1 MPDKRI
7 EVLSPAG
14 SKESLIAAVRS
25 GADAVYLGSK
35 HFSAR
40 RNAENFDNSGLEEA
54 VKYCKARGVKV
65 YLALNITVK
74 NSELQNALELAR
86 FAHSIGVDAVII
98 QDIGLASLIHKC
110 CPDLPL
116 HASTQ
121 MTVHSPAALSL
132 LKAAGFSRVVVSRE
146 MSGQALETFC
156 AKASKL
162 GIETEVFVHGA
173 LCMCVSGQCLL
184 SAVLG
189 ERSGNRGLCAGPCRL
204 PFKVSGGTGY
214 DLSLKDLSLLDH
226 IKTLEKMGVASLK
239 IEGRMKRPEYIAAA
253 TAACRSAVDTGLV
266 PEELSKTLGG
276 VFSRSGFT
284 DGYFTDKLGR
294 DMFGIRTKDDVSAS
308 KETFSFLHGLYRT
321 ERQSVGVDISA
332 VIKADKR
339 VTLTVSDG
347 VNSVTVSAD
356 EPSPAL
362 NKAADAESVGAS
374 LSKLGGTPFYAR
386 NIDVSLDDGLFMSN
400 AVLNALRREAV
411 EALQNKRVALPYVKI
426 NDVTLPCGGNSD
438 SRTPKIIACFD
449 DISSIPEDLSGV
461 AAVMLPSSIR
471 PTDKLPQNIPLIA
484 ELPRWCEDD
493 ERICNKLSEL
503 KERGFK
509 AVMGSTLSSLE
520 NAKRAGLAFIGG
532 AGLNIT
538 NSESLAVMGK
548 MGASAVTV
556 SAELEL
562 SSIKRLG
569 TDVKKGIFA
578 YGRMP
583 LMVFK
588 NCPLKNGRSCAECD
602 KKGVITDRLGISFP
616 IRCRGDHSEL
626 LNSAYT
632 YLADNIDELRGLDFI
647 LLSFTDEKSDR
658 VRKIIDS
665 YISGGKTPENS
676 TRGLYKR
683 GVI

>member
-1 MPDKRI
+1 MPDKKI

-14 SKESLIAAVRS
+14 SMESLIAAVRS

-40 RNAENFDNSGLEEA
+40 RNAENFDNSELEEA
-54 VKYCKARGVKV
+54 VKYCKVRGVKV

-74 NSELQNALELAR
+74 NSELQSALELAC
-86 FAHSIGVDAVII
+86 FAHSIGVDAVIV
-98 QDIGLASLIHKC
+98 QDIGLASLIRKC
-110 CPDLPL
+110 CPNLPL

-121 MTVHSPAALSL
+121 MTVHSPAALKI
-132 LKAAGFSRVVVSRE
+132 LKEAGFSRVVVSRE
-146 MSGQALETFC
+146 MSGRALEAFC
-156 AKASKL
+156 AEAEQL

-284 DGYFTDKLGR
+284 DGYFTDKLGK

-308 KETFSFLHGLYRT
+308 KETFSFLHGLYRA

-332 VIKADKR
+332 FIKTGERVVI
-339 VTLTVSDG
+339 TVSDG
-347 VNSVTVSAD
+347 INSVTVSAD
-356 EPSPAL
+356 EPSSAQ
-362 NKAADAESVGAS
+362 NKAADAEGVKAS

-411 EALQNKRVALPYVKI
+411 EALQEKRA
-426 NDVTLPCGGNSD
+426 T
-438 SRTPKIIACFD
+438 TPKAEINEVNLPSGGYTDNRKPEIIVSFD
-449 DISSIPEDLSGV
+449 DIGSIPEDLSGI
-461 AAVMLPSSIR
+461 AAIMLPSSVK
-471 PTDKLPQNIPLIA
+471 PTDNLPQNIPLIA

-493 ERICNKLSEL
+493 ERILKKLSEL

-520 NAKRAGLAFIGG
+520 NAKKAGLAFIGG

-538 NSESLAVMGK
+538 NSESLAVMGE

-632 YLADNIDELRGLDFI
+632 YLADNTDELRGLDFI
-647 LLSFTDEKSDR
+647 ILSFTDEKSDK